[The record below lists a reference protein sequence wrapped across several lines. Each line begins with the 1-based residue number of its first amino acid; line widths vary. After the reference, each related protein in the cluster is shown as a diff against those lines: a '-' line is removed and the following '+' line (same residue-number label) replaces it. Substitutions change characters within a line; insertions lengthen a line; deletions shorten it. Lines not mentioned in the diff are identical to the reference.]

1 MRPLVVLLAL
11 LAPLAASAQD
21 SIAGTWS
28 VTVTETGTG
37 TCMNKPGTVSA
48 YVWIVSTQP
57 DGGVIVNV
65 QGATPFPV
73 MGGKLEGDTLTLQAY
88 AKKQGRTD
96 STWIRLKVSNTEM
109 IGLRRH
115 MSVQPQKFS
124 KNTVTAPC
132 FLDLDVSAKKTG

>member
-1 MRPLVVLLAL
+1 MRAFVLLLAL
-11 LAPLAASAQD
+11 LVSATASAQD

-28 VTVTETGTG
+28 VTITETGTG
-37 TCMNKPGTVSA
+37 TCANKPGTVSA
-48 YVWIVSTQP
+48 FVWIVSTQP
-57 DGGVIVNV
+57 EGGVVVNV

-73 MGGKLEGDTLTLQAY
+73 MGGKLDGDTLTLQAY
-88 AKKQGRTD
+88 AKQKGRTD

-124 KNTVTAPC
+124 KSTVTAPC

>member
-1 MRPLVVLLAL
+1 MSA
-11 LAPLAASAQD
+11 AASAQD
-21 SIAGTWS
+21 GLAGTWS

-37 TCMNKPGTVSA
+37 TCMSKPGTISA

-57 DGGVIVNV
+57 DGTVVVTV
-65 QGATPFPV
+65 QGQTPFPV

-88 AKKQGRTD
+88 AKQRGRTD

-124 KNTVTAPC
+124 KTTVSAPC
-132 FLDLDVSAKKTG
+132 FLDLDLSAKKTG